1 MAIEAYHQGNK
12 RGVDA
17 LEPEVAPDDV
27 VDTPFCGAWHSNQI
41 LQKAFRH
48 HATHYPHCKYGQQM
62 GAMLPL
68 PHFKSE
74 GLEDGKG
81 KHREGA
87 TDGADAD
94 NFFLSL
100 CHTAGKGKKELR
112 NFMSFVTNSCR
123 ISQKFASGFMMAVP
137 LHSKTSTQCFT

>member
-1 MAIEAYHQGNK
+1 
-12 RGVDA
+12 
-17 LEPEVAPDDV
+17 
-27 VDTPFCGAWHSNQI
+27 
-41 LQKAFRH
+41 
-48 HATHYPHCKYGQQM
+48 M

-100 CHTAGKGKKELR
+100 CHTAGKGKKELG
-112 NFMSFVTNSCR
+112 NFYVIR
-123 ISQKFASGFMMAVP
+123 HKFLPNIPKICKWVHDG
-137 LHSKTSTQCFT
+137 STFALEKVNAMFHLKKSV